1 KAGRLLKGAVERAY
15 SNTGALSAILDSN
28 ITTFITAVILYTFGS
43 GPIRGFATTLGLGIL
58 TSLFTAIFIS
68 RMVVER
74 RLEKRKS
81 ISFSRKW
88 NVNLFD
94 GANISFMGR
103 RKLFYLGS
111 GLLMALCIASM
122 ATRGFNWGV
131 DFTGGRSYVV
141 EFQQPVDVDQAREAI
156 ESKLIGDDGRE
167 YGAWVKSYG
176 GSDRIKVT
184 TNFLIEDHGTNVD
197 ALVEG
202 RLNEGLAQ
210 LNNPY
215 VVQESRKVDA
225 TISDDIQKGAI
236 TSILIALVFMFIYI
250 AVRFNKWQYGVGA
263 VLSLVHDTIFILGL
277 YSMLCGIVGFSL
289 EIDETFIAVIL
300 TVIGYSINDTV
311 VVFDRIREFRVDH
324 KRDPVMKVF
333 NMAINSTLSRT
344 LNTGMC
350 TLLVLLII
358 FFFGGV
364 SIQGF
369 VFGLFA
375 GVLVGTYSSIFVAS
389 AVAADLH
396 KKDEI
401 NPVASTVRA

>member
-1 KAGRLLKGAVERAY
+1 MERAY

-28 ITTFITAVILYTFGS
+28 ITTFITAVILYVFGS

-74 RLEKRKS
+74 KLEKRKS

-94 GANISFMGR
+94 GANLNFMGR
-103 RKLFYLGS
+103 RNLFYLGS
-111 GLLMALCIASM
+111 GLLMAVCIASM
-122 ATRGFNWGV
+122 GIRGFNWGV
-131 DFTGGRSYVV
+131 DFSGGRSYVV
-141 EFQQPVDVDQAREAI
+141 EFEQVVDVDQAREAI

-176 GSDRIKVT
+176 GSDRIKIT
-184 TNFLIEDHGTNVD
+184 TNFLIDDQGPNVD
-197 ALVEG
+197 ALAEA
-202 RLNEGLAQ
+202 RLHEGLEM
-210 LNNPY
+210 LGNPY

-225 TISDDIQKGAI
+225 TISDDIKKGAI
-236 TSILIALVFMFIYI
+236 TSVVIALIFMFIYI

-263 VLSLVHDTIFILGL
+263 VVSLAHDTVFILGL
-277 YSMLCGIVGFSL
+277 YSMLWGVVGFSL

-311 VVFDRIREFRVDH
+311 VVFDRIREFRMDH

-333 NMAINSTLSRT
+333 NLAINSTLSRT
-344 LNTGMC
+344 LNTGVC

-375 GVLVGTYSSIFVAS
+375 GVLTGTYSSIFVAS

-396 KKDEI
+396 KKED
-401 NPVASTVRA
+401 RAPIAAAARA